1 MMSSSRTIRRSSAG
15 RVFIASFVLL
25 PLSAACGT
33 GGDATDSAVADTA
46 AALDTASPGAAAAPS
61 TAEPADAPLSPSDVD
76 AFERGLRAELEAV
89 NKAIADKAAAKS
101 GTDTLSA
108 IMGATEQQTV
118 EAGARAAGLSVDR
131 YRTIVNAISGAL
143 AARQG
148 QAMMANMPQPDTS
161 SLTAEQKAQVRK
173 NAEEMKNAFGN
184 PFKDL
189 PPDVASALE
198 PRAPA
203 LDSLRM
209 LVVGT
214 RLKAAQ

>member
-1 MMSSSRTIRRSSAG
+1 MSSSRTIRRSSTG
-15 RVFIASFVLL
+15 RVLLASFVVL
-25 PLSAACGT
+25 PLTYACGG

-46 AALDTASPGAAAAPS
+46 AAVDTVPPGAAAVPS

-108 IMGATEQQTV
+108 IMAATEQQTV

>member
-1 MMSSSRTIRRSSAG
+1 MSSSRTIRRSRTG
-15 RVFIASFVLL
+15 RVLLASFVVV
-25 PLSAACGT
+25 PLTYACGG

-46 AALDTASPGAAAAPS
+46 AAVDTASLGAVAPS
-61 TAEPADAPLSPSDVD
+61 AGSAVDAPLSPSDID

-118 EAGARAAGLSVDR
+118 EAGARAAGLTVDR

-161 SLTAEQKAQVRK
+161 TLTAEQKAQVRK

-189 PPDVASALE
+189 PADVASALE
-198 PRAPA
+198 PRAAA

>member
-1 MMSSSRTIRRSSAG
+1 M
-15 RVFIASFVLL
+15 FIASFVLL

-46 AALDTASPGAAAAPS
+46 AALATASPGAAAAPS

>member
-1 MMSSSRTIRRSSAG
+1 MSSSQTIRRSSTG
-15 RVFIASFVLL
+15 RVLLASFVVL
-25 PLSAACGT
+25 PLTYACSG

-46 AALDTASPGAAAAPS
+46 AAVDTASPGAAAVPS
-61 TAEPADAPLSPSDVD
+61 TAEPADAPLSPSDID

-118 EAGARAAGLSVDR
+118 EAGARAAGLTVDR

-161 SLTAEQKAQVRK
+161 TLTAEQKAQVRK

-184 PFKDL
+184 PFKEL
-189 PPDVASALE
+189 PADVASALE
-198 PRAPA
+198 PRAAA

>member
-1 MMSSSRTIRRSSAG
+1 
-15 RVFIASFVLL
+15 VFIASFILL
-25 PLSAACGT
+25 PFINACG
-33 GGDATDSAVADTA
+33 GGEDAADLAAETA
-46 AALDTASPGAAAAPS
+46 AAAVDTASPGAVVAPA
-61 TAEPADAPLSPSDVD
+61 TAEPADAPLSPADID

-89 NKAIADKAAAKS
+89 NKAIADKAAAKT

-118 EAGARAAGLSVDR
+118 EDGARAAGLSVDR
-131 YRTIVNAISGAL
+131 YRTIVNAISSAL

-148 QAMMANMPQPDTS
+148 QAMMANMPQPDTTD
-161 SLTAEQKAQVRK
+161 LTAEQKEQLRK

-184 PFKDL
+184 AFKDL
-189 PPDVASALE
+189 PADVASALE
-198 PRAPA
+198 PRAAA

>member
-1 MMSSSRTIRRSSAG
+1 MSSSRTLRRSSAG

-46 AALDTASPGAAAAPS
+46 AALATASPGAAAAPS

>member
-1 MMSSSRTIRRSSAG
+1 MSSSRTIRRSSAG

>member
-1 MMSSSRTIRRSSAG
+1 MSSSRTIRRSSAG

-46 AALDTASPGAAAAPS
+46 AALATASPGAAAAPS

>member
-1 MMSSSRTIRRSSAG
+1 MMSSSRTIRRSSTG
-15 RVFIASFVLL
+15 RVLLASFVVL
-25 PLSAACGT
+25 PLTYACGG

-46 AALDTASPGAAAAPS
+46 AAVDTASLGAVAPS
-61 TAEPADAPLSPSDVD
+61 AGSAVDAPLSPSDID

-118 EAGARAAGLSVDR
+118 EAGARAAGLTVDR

-161 SLTAEQKAQVRK
+161 TLTAEQKAQVRK

-189 PPDVASALE
+189 PADVASALE
-198 PRAPA
+198 PRAAA